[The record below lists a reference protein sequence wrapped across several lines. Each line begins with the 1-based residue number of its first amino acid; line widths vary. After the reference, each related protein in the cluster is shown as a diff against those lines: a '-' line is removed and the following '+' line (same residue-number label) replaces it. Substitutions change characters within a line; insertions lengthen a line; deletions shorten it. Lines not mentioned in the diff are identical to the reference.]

1 MPPPAA
7 IPIDPFDQDVPHPS
21 ANPAVSPSTTSP
33 SENALALVRSHP
45 ASLQNGNSSPS
56 DRGLLD
62 DRNPARSDPT
72 ATSSTVSAIRSSA
85 GHDGGRPRIAASSS
99 AACSSAHEQSE
110 LEAVSSDGKVPRKR
124 SPLIF
129 HARGSSARHGATAS
143 NGTAAASCG
152 MTNSHNVSILS
163 PSHSHIKSF
172 KPKHTI
178 IGKKDSKSHSNVIS
192 SCAHRISSSSGAN
205 VAVTTGTRPRKRFR
219 KKVSGLFGENTDLN
233 KRMSKLIRETDI
245 SKIKIGPDAAD
256 ADLLLRHR
264 QPADALM
271 DTGNLLSRLPE
282 HPSSADSFDYKE
294 LTAAATKALGSPEKL
309 ARVRKAMGTLD
320 PTDNE
325 TFLDA
330 LELGYDQVSDDP
342 CITEMAN
349 KDKPQDDNSNA
360 TYNIDCDEKLPEP
373 SSAQPPKL
381 APLQLKFT
389 VGPEMEK
396 EIVADRVVTSTTST
410 RPAPGSPQNSAKKF
424 FERRRNILMQAIPA
438 VLRSK
443 TRRADRGYRS
453 KDVVEAR
460 LKAGKSNGSSR
471 PRSVPGIIVPIRK
484 ISSTSSS
491 RRFGTGSSGHVS
503 SSRHCDNEG
512 IVQGRRR
519 KRGDGYSEYCMNQK
533 PQDQEHNSNEYKVK
547 RRRRVGPAERMNDDD
562 LEGSPVTLATTTSD
576 QDHDEDDDGDDVGDD
591 NSNDDED
598 DDDEYDDDEYESND
612 NDDDDDD
619 NSVDDDH
626 TGDGHNHTHRTG
638 SNPEDVH
645 VRNNYRDEFGSR
657 CNRVPHDPL
666 TMLVE
671 AATGHQSVE
680 EDEIQIERRRNNN

>member
-7 IPIDPFDQDVPHPS
+7 IPIDPFDQDVPHPR
-21 ANPAVSPSTTSP
+21 ANPAVSPSATPP
-33 SENALALVRSHP
+33 SENALALARSNP
-45 ASLQNGNSSPS
+45 TSLQNGSSSPS

-72 ATSSTVSAIRSSA
+72 TTSSTVSAIRSST

-99 AACSSAHEQSE
+99 APCSSAHEQSE
-110 LEAVSSDGKVPRKR
+110 LEAVSTDGKVPRKR
-124 SPLIF
+124 SPLIY
-129 HARGSSARHGATAS
+129 HPRGSSARHGATIS
-143 NGTAAASCG
+143 NGTAAGSCG
-152 MTNSHNVSILS
+152 MTNSHNVSSSS
-163 PSHSHIKSF
+163 PSHSHIKNF
-172 KPKHTI
+172 KPKPTI
-178 IGKKDSKSHSNVIS
+178 IGKRDSKSHSNVIS
-192 SCAHRISSSSGAN
+192 SCAHRISSSLGAN
-205 VAVTTGTRPRKRFR
+205 VAITTGTRPRKRFR

-264 QPADALM
+264 QPAGALM

-320 PTDNE
+320 PADNE
-325 TFLDA
+325 RFLDA
-330 LELGYDQVSDDP
+330 LELGHNQVSDDP
-342 CITEMAN
+342 CVAEMAN

-360 TYNIDCDEKLPEP
+360 TDIVDCDEKLVEP

-389 VGPEMEK
+389 VEPEMEM
-396 EIVADRVVTSTTST
+396 ETVVDRVVTSTTST
-410 RPAPGSPQNSAKKF
+410 RPAPGSPQNSAKNF
-424 FERRRNILMQAIPA
+424 FEKRRNILMQAIPA

-460 LKAGKSNGSSR
+460 LKAGKTNGPSR
-471 PRSVPGIIVPIRK
+471 PRSVPEIIVPIRK

-491 RRFGTGSSGHVS
+491 RRFGTGSSGHV

-519 KRGDGYSEYCMNQK
+519 KRGDGYSEYCMNQN
-533 PQDQEHNSNEYKVK
+533 PQDQEHNSNEYQVK
-547 RRRRVGPAERMNDDD
+547 RRRVGPAERINDDD

-576 QDHDEDDDGDDVGDD
+576 QDHDEDDDGDNDDDD
-591 NSNDDED
+591 NSNDEDDED
-598 DDDEYDDDEYESND
+598 DDDEYDSND
-612 NDDDDDD
+612 NDDDD

-626 TGDGHNHTHRTG
+626 AGDSHNDSHRTG
-638 SNPEDVH
+638 STPEDVH
-645 VRNNYRDEFGSR
+645 VHDNYRDEFGSR
-657 CNRVPHDPL
+657 CNRVAHDPL

-680 EDEIQIERRRNNN
+680 EDEIQIERRRNN

>member
-7 IPIDPFDQDVPHPS
+7 IPIDPFDHDGPHPS
-21 ANPAVSPSTTSP
+21 SNPAVSPSATPP
-33 SENALALVRSHP
+33 SENALTLTHSNP
-45 ASLQNGNSSPS
+45 ASLQNGSSSPS

-62 DRNPARSDPT
+62 DRDPARSDPT
-72 ATSSTVSAIRSSA
+72 TTSSTVSAIRSSTA
-85 GHDGGRPRIAASSS
+85 HDAGRPRIAASSS
-99 AACSSAHEQSE
+99 AACSSVHEQPE
-110 LEAVSSDGKVPRKR
+110 LEVVSTDGKVPRKR
-124 SPLIF
+124 SPLIY
-129 HARGSSARHGATAS
+129 HARGSSARHGATVS
-143 NGTAAASCG
+143 NGTAAGSCG
-152 MTNSHNVSILS
+152 MTNSHNVSSSS
-163 PSHSHIKSF
+163 PSHSHVKNF
-172 KPKHTI
+172 KPKPTI
-178 IGKKDSKSHSNVIS
+178 IGKRDSKSHSNVIS

-205 VAVTTGTRPRKRFR
+205 VAVSTGTRPRKRFR

-264 QPADALM
+264 QPAGALM

-309 ARVRKAMGTLD
+309 AKVRKAMGTLD
-320 PTDNE
+320 PADNE
-325 TFLDA
+325 RFLDA
-330 LELGYDQVSDDP
+330 LELGHNQLSDDP
-342 CITEMAN
+342 CVTEMAN
-349 KDKPQDDNSNA
+349 KDHLQDDIFNA
-360 TYNIDCDEKLPEP
+360 TENVDCDEKLAEP
-373 SSAQPPKL
+373 SNDQPPKL

-389 VGPEMEK
+389 VEPETEMGNL
-396 EIVADRVVTSTTST
+396 VDRVVTSTTST
-410 RPAPGSPQNSAKKF
+410 KPAPESPQNSAKTF
-424 FERRRNILMQAIPA
+424 FEKRRNIIMQAIPA

-460 LKAGKSNGSSR
+460 LKAGKSNGPNRS
-471 PRSVPGIIVPIRK
+471 RSVPGIVLPIRK

-491 RRFGTGSSGHVS
+491 RRFATGSSGHVS

-533 PQDQEHNSNEYKVK
+533 SQDQEHNSNEYQVK
-547 RRRRVGPAERMNDDD
+547 RRRRVGPAEIMNDDD

-576 QDHDEDDDGDDVGDD
+576 QDHDEDDDGEDDADD
-591 NSNDDED
+591 NSNED
-598 DDDEYDDDEYESND
+598 DDDEDDEYDSND
-612 NDDDDDD
+612 NDDDD

-626 TGDGHNHTHRTG
+626 AGDGPSPRHRIG
-638 SNPEDVH
+638 STPEDVNAH
-645 VRNNYRDEFGSR
+645 NNYRDEFGSR

-666 TMLVE
+666 SMLVE

-680 EDEIQIERRRNNN
+680 EDEIQIERRRNK